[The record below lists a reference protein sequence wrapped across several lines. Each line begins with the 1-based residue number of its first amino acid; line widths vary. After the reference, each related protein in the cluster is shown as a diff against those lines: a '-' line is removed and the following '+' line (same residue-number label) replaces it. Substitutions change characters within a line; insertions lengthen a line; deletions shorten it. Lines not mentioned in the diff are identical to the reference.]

1 MARGWESK
9 AVELQ
14 IESAKDGSAAT
25 RPVPGSD
32 DEKKSRRE
40 RQNLLLAR
48 TYVLQRLESSSHERY
63 TQSLRQALKDIDQ
76 KIAKL
81 EGK

>member
-9 AVELQ
+9 AVESQ
-14 IESAKDGSAAT
+14 IESAKDGSVST
-25 RPVPGSD
+25 PRVPGSD
-32 DEKKSRRE
+32 EEKKTQRE
-40 RQNLLLAR
+40 RQSLLLAR
-48 TYVLQRLESSSHERY
+48 TYVLHQLESSSHERY

-76 KIAKL
+76 KIAQL